1 MRVSLLR
8 SWLAWFAPL
17 FALWLLYVG
26 YFDRD
31 VLVAGL
37 AAAAVAATLATA
49 MHATGLLDH
58 RIDLLVVL
66 RELRTLAKVYP
77 DFARLLV
84 ATARGGRTPA
94 CRFRWVDF
102 PYPSDDERTA
112 AANRAVVTT
121 TSSLAPAA
129 YVVHVDGE
137 RCRMLVH
144 ELDP

>member
-1 MRVSLLR
+1 MRLTLLR
-8 SWLAWFAPL
+8 TWLAWFAPL
-17 FALWLLYVG
+17 FGLWLLFVG

-37 AAAAVAATLATA
+37 AAAGVSAGLAAA
-49 MHATGLLDH
+49 MHAGGVLDY
-58 RIDLLVVL
+58 RVDLRVVL

-77 DFARLLV
+77 DFVRLV
-84 ATARGGRTPA
+84 AVTVRDGRSPS

-102 PYPSDDERTA
+102 PYPDDDERTA
-112 AANRAVVTT
+112 AANPAVVTT